1 MDKTLVTFSVISYDI
16 NLELLQSVS
25 NKIYIQVCFLFILFF
40 KIYRKLH
47 STDPS
52 DLRIDMFVG
61 TGQKDESQN
70 GYFKRTKHNKIF
82 EKQTFLTPIHTK
94 QVFQCV
100 VLKFFLIMN

>member
-1 MDKTLVTFSVISYDI
+1 MLSIFPYLRKTAFTMDKTLVTFSVISYDI

-25 NKIYIQVCFLFILFF
+25 NKIYIQACFLLILFF

-61 TGQKDESQN
+61 TRQKDESQN
-70 GYFKRTKHNKIF
+70 GYFKRTKHAKIF
-82 EKQTFLTPIHTK
+82 EK
-94 QVFQCV
+94 
-100 VLKFFLIMN
+100 